1 MSIVKTLEFENEHEY
16 ELFMS
21 GFTQAAAVYGQY
33 TFGAFF
39 GCDIPEFLDKF
50 LREKGGLTN
59 CQEKGAYMEERMQLL
74 KKVVKQLDDQTLARA
89 TKEYNEQSN

>member
-1 MSIVKTLEFENEHEY
+1 MSVIRTLEFKDEQEY
-16 ELFMS
+16 KLFMS

-50 LREKGGLTN
+50 LREKGGITN
-59 CQEKGAYMEERMQLL
+59 CQEKGTYMEERMQLL
-74 KKVVKQLDDQTLARA
+74 KKVVKQLDDQTLAEA